1 MVYLIGRF
9 ARRLEMGQ
17 TLKGKNAVVTG
28 AAGGIGRAVCLA
40 LAAEGA
46 NIVANDIGAE
56 RDGSGVGAGP
66 ADKVAEEIKERGV
79 KAVANYDSVVDF
91 NTAEKLIKTCVKE
104 FGRIDILV
112 NCHGNLRDRMIWN
125 MTEDEWDSVMIVHLK
140 GTFNTC
146 RHACVLM
153 REQKYGRII
162 NVTSDAWRGTMGHV
176 NYGAVKG
183 GVVSLTRSIARE
195 MGRYGV
201 TANCFA
207 PIAATRMTLN
217 DEVIKGTWK
226 RVEAGVMTKEQA
238 EQMLNM
244 PGPEHIP
251 PIVVYLATDH
261 AANINGQVFHA
272 EAGRVS
278 IYNEPVEIRAIY
290 KPEGIFTTEELINVV
305 PKTLLT
311 GYINPAPPQPE
322 RDKKTT

>member
-1 MVYLIGRF
+1 
-9 ARRLEMGQ
+9 MGEK
-17 TLKGKNAVVTG
+17 LKGKNAVVTG
-28 AAGGIGRAVCLA
+28 AAGGIGREICLA

-46 NIVANDIGAE
+46 NILANDIGAA
-56 RDGSGVGAGP
+56 RDGSGAEEGP
-66 ADKVAEEIKERGV
+66 VDKVVEEIKERGV
-79 KAVANYDSVVDF
+79 KAIANYDSVVDF
-91 NTAEKLIKTCVKE
+91 AGAERLIKACVDE

-125 MTEDEWDSVMIVHLK
+125 MTEDEWDSVMYVHLK

-153 REQKYGRII
+153 REQRSGRII

-183 GVVSLTRSIARE
+183 GIVSLTRSIARE

-207 PIAATRMTLN
+207 PVAATRMTLN
-217 DEVIKGTWK
+217 DEVIQGTWK

-238 EQMLNM
+238 EQVLNM
-244 PGPEHIP
+244 PGPEFIP
-251 PIVVYLATDH
+251 PIIVYLATDE

-272 EAGRVS
+272 EKGRIA
-278 IYNEPVEIRAIY
+278 IYSEPVEVQAIY
-290 KPEGIFTTEELINVV
+290 KAEGNFTMEELIDAV
-305 PKTLLT
+305 PKTLLQ

-322 RDKKTT
+322 RDKKAT

>member
-1 MVYLIGRF
+1 
-9 ARRLEMGQ
+9 MGEK
-17 TLKGKNAVVTG
+17 LKGKNAVVTG
-28 AAGGIGRAVCLA
+28 GAGGIGREVCLA

-46 NIVANDIGAE
+46 NILANDIGAA
-56 RDGSGVGAGP
+56 RDGSGAGGEP
-66 ADKVAEEIKERGV
+66 VDKVVEEIKERGV
-79 KAVANYDSVVDF
+79 KGIANYDSVVDF
-91 NTAEKLIKTCVKE
+91 AAAEQLIKACVDE

-125 MTEDEWDSVMIVHLK
+125 MTEDEWDSVMYVHLK

-153 REQKYGRII
+153 REQRSGRII

-183 GVVSLTRSIARE
+183 GIVSLTRSIARE

-207 PIAATRMTLN
+207 PVAATRMTLN
-217 DEVIKGTWK
+217 DEVIQGTWK

-238 EQMLNM
+238 EQVLNM
-244 PGPEHIP
+244 PGPEFIP
-251 PIVVYLATDH
+251 PIIVYLATDE

-272 EAGRVS
+272 EKGRIA
-278 IYNEPVEIRAIY
+278 IYSEPIEVRAIY
-290 KPEGIFTTEELINVV
+290 KEEGNFTMEELIDAV
-305 PKTLLT
+305 PKTLLQ

-322 RDKKTT
+322 RDKKAT

>member
-1 MVYLIGRF
+1 MSDH
-9 ARRLEMGQ
+9 
-17 TLKGKNAVVTG
+17 LKGKNAIVTG
-28 AAGGIGRAVCLA
+28 AAGGIGREVCLA
-40 LAAEGA
+40 LAREGA
-46 NIVANDIGAE
+46 NIVANDIGAS
-56 RDGSGVGAGP
+56 RDGSGAEMGP
-66 ADKVAEEIKERGV
+66 VDKVVAEVKELGCD
-79 KAVANYDSVVDF
+79 AIGNYDSVVDF
-91 NTAEKLIKTCVKE
+91 NAAEQLIKACVDK
-104 FGRIDILV
+104 FGKLDILV

-125 MTEDEWDSVMIVHLK
+125 MSEDEWDSVIAVHLK

-153 REQKYGRII
+153 REQKSGRII

-207 PIAATRMTLN
+207 PIAATRMTMN

-238 EQMLNM
+238 EQMLAM

-251 PIVVYLATDH
+251 PIIVYLATDH
-261 AANINGQVFHA
+261 SANINGQVLHA
-272 EAGRVS
+272 EAGRVGLYS
-278 IYNEPVEIRAIY
+278 EPVEVRAIY
-290 KPEGIFTTEELINVV
+290 KAEGIFTTDELVEMV

-322 RDKKTT
+322 RDKK

>member
-1 MVYLIGRF
+1 LG
-9 ARRLEMGQ
+9 EN
-17 TLKGKNAVVTG
+17 LKGKNAVVTG
-28 AAGGIGRAVCLA
+28 AAGGIGREVCLA
-40 LAAEGA
+40 LAKEGA
-46 NIVANDIGAE
+46 NIVANDIGAA
-56 RDGSGVGAGP
+56 RDGSGAEAGP
-66 ADKVAEEIKERGV
+66 VDEVVDEV
-79 KAVANYDSVVDF
+79 KKLGRDAIANYDSVVDF
-91 NTAEKLIKTCVKE
+91 NAAQQIIQSCVDK

-125 MTEDEWDSVMIVHLK
+125 MTEDEWDSVMFVHLK

-153 REQKYGRII
+153 REQRYGRII

-217 DEVIKGTWK
+217 DEVIQGTWK

-238 EQMLNM
+238 EKMLNM
-244 PGPEHIP
+244 PGPEFIP
-251 PIVVYLATDH
+251 PIIVYLATNE

-272 EAGRVS
+272 EKGRIG
-278 IYNEPVEIRAIY
+278 IYSEPVEVRAIY
-290 KPEGIFTTEELINVV
+290 KEEGNFTTEELIDEV
-305 PKTLLT
+305 PQTLLQ

-322 RDKKTT
+322 RAKKAT

>member
-1 MVYLIGRF
+1 
-9 ARRLEMGQ
+9 MGEN
-17 TLKGKNAVVTG
+17 LKGKNAVVTG
-28 AAGGIGRAVCLA
+28 AAGGIGHEVCLA
-40 LAAEGA
+40 LAREGA
-46 NIVANDIGAE
+46 NIVANDIGAA
-56 RDGSGVGAGP
+56 RDGSGAEAGP
-66 ADKVAEEIKERGV
+66 VDEVVDEIKKLGRD
-79 KAVANYDSVVDF
+79 AIANYDSVVDF
-91 NTAEKLIKTCVKE
+91 NAAQKIIQCCVDK

-125 MTEDEWDSVMIVHLK
+125 MTEEEWDSVMFVHLK
-140 GTFNTC
+140 GIFNTC

-153 REQKYGRII
+153 REQRYGRII

-207 PIAATRMTLN
+207 PIAATRMTMN

-238 EQMLNM
+238 EQMLSM

-272 EAGRVS
+272 EAGRIG
-278 IYNEPVEIRAIY
+278 IYNEPVEVRAVY
-290 KPEGIFTTEELINVV
+290 KPDGIFTMDELINVV

-322 RDKKTT
+322 RDKKAT

>member
-1 MVYLIGRF
+1 
-9 ARRLEMGQ
+9 
-17 TLKGKNAVVTG
+17 
-28 AAGGIGRAVCLA
+28 
-40 LAAEGA
+40 
-46 NIVANDIGAE
+46 
-56 RDGSGVGAGP
+56 
-66 ADKVAEEIKERGV
+66 
-79 KAVANYDSVVDF
+79 SVVDF
-91 NTAEKLIKTCVKE
+91 NAAQQIIKSCVDK

-112 NCHGNLRDRMIWN
+112 NCQGNLRDRMIWN
-125 MTEDEWDSVMIVHLK
+125 MTEDEWDSVMVVHLK

-146 RHACVLM
+146 RHACTLM

-183 GVVSLTRSIARE
+183 GIVSLTRSIARE

-290 KPEGIFTTEELINVV
+290 KPEGIFTTEELINAV

-322 RDKKTT
+322 RDKKAT

>member
-1 MVYLIGRF
+1 MS
-9 ARRLEMGQ
+9 EH
-17 TLKGKNAVVTG
+17 LKGKNAVVTG
-28 AAGGIGRAVCLA
+28 AAGGIGREICLA
-40 LAAEGA
+40 LAREGA
-46 NIVANDIGAE
+46 NIVANDLGTDRGGGGA
-56 RDGSGVGAGP
+56 SAAPV
-66 ADKVAEEIKERGV
+66 DKVVSEVKEIGV
-79 KAVANYDSVVDF
+79 KAIANYDSVADF
-91 NTAEKLIKTCVKE
+91 NAAEKIIKTCVSE
-104 FGRIDILV
+104 FGKIDILI
-112 NCHGNLRDRMIWN
+112 NSHGNLRDRMIWN
-125 MTEDEWDSVMIVHLK
+125 MTEDEWDSVMFVHLK

-153 REQKYGRII
+153 REQKSGRIV

-207 PIAATRMTLN
+207 PIAATRMTMN

-238 EQMLNM
+238 EQMLAM

-251 PIVVYLATDH
+251 PIVVYLVTDH

-272 EAGRVS
+272 EAGRVG
-278 IYNEPVEIRAIY
+278 IYCEPIESRAIY
-290 KPEGIFTTEELINVV
+290 KTKGVFTTDELINAV

-311 GYINPAPPQPE
+311 GYINPAPPQPD
-322 RDKKTT
+322 R